1 VFLAQAIVL
10 RNRTFGRLWLS
21 QLQSNLGT
29 WLMIVAVPVYVFRLT
44 GSATGTGL
52 ALLAETV
59 PALVVAPFAGLLAD
73 RWDRRLIMAWSD
85 VLRAASVGCLLLATS
100 QGRVWLL
107 YLAILAENTFAQFFD
122 PAYGAIIPAITGRDG
137 ELDAANAWSA
147 VSGGVIRLVGG
158 PLGGLLYV
166 AFGFRPL
173 VLIDCATYLVSSALV
188 LSLPGRPGQ
197 PGRPVRPGQPVQVV
211 GGELAS
217 WAAVRAELVAG
228 VRFLRRDTVQA
239 VLLATSALF
248 LFGNA
253 ALTVVVVPFVV
264 RVLHRGAADVG
275 LLMAALGIGYLAGAP
290 IGRRLS
296 TSGRLRLGVAGCLV
310 WVSGAFAGLFNC
322 HQLPVA
328 VVFIALAGVP
338 GCAFLLLV
346 RVQRQRRTPGSLLG
360 RVGSAYATVQMAATV
375 AGAVAGA
382 ALAARLGIEL
392 LADVALGPILAAAV
406 LAATSLPTRVT
417 RSPQQPLPP
426 GSVPRLAPGPG
437 ARR

>member
-1 VFLAQAIVL
+1 VFLAQVIVL
-10 RNRTFGRLWLS
+10 RNRAFGRLWLS

-29 WLMIVAVPVYVFRLT
+29 WLMVVAVPVYVFRLT

-73 RWDRRLIMAWSD
+73 RWNRRLIMAWSD

-122 PAYGAIIPAITGRDG
+122 PAYGAIIPAITGRGD

-147 VSGGVIRLVGG
+147 VSGGVIRLAGG
-158 PLGGLLYV
+158 PLGGLLYM

-188 LSLPGRPGQ
+188 LSLPGRPGR
-197 PGRPVRPGQPVQVV
+197 PGRPVQVA
-211 GGELAS
+211 GGERAG

-296 TSGRLRLGVAGCLV
+296 TSGRLRLGVAGCMV

-338 GCAFLLLV
+338 GCAFLLLI
-346 RVQRQRRTPGSLLG
+346 RVQRQRRTPGPLLG

-406 LAATSLPTRVT
+406 LAAISLPARVT
-417 RSPQQPLPP
+417 RSPEQPLPP
-426 GSVPRLAPGPG
+426 GSVPRLAPGAG

>member
-1 VFLAQAIVL
+1 MFLARGIVL
-10 RNRTFGRLWLS
+10 RNRVFGRLWLS

-44 GSATGTGL
+44 GSATGIGL

-59 PALVVAPFAGLLAD
+59 PALFVAPFAGLLAD
-73 RWDRRLIMAWSD
+73 RWNRRLIMVWSD
-85 VLRAASVGCLLLATS
+85 VLRAASAAGLLLATS
-100 QGRVWLL
+100 QSRVWLL

-122 PAYGAIIPAITGRDG
+122 PAYGAIIPAITGRGD

-147 VSGGVIRLVGG
+147 VSGGVIRLAGG
-158 PLGGLLYV
+158 PLGGLLY
-166 AFGFRPL
+166 AGLGFRPL
-173 VLIDCATYLVSSALV
+173 VLIDCATYLLSSALV

-197 PGRPVRPGQPVQVV
+197 PVQVTD
-211 GGELAS
+211 GERAS
-217 WAAVRAELVAG
+217 WATVRAELVAG

-264 RVLHRGAADVG
+264 RVLHRGPAEVG

-296 TSGRLRLGVAGCLV
+296 ASGRLRLGAAGCMV

-322 HQLPVA
+322 HDLPVA
-328 VVFIALAGVP
+328 VVFIALAGAP

-360 RVGSAYATVQMAATV
+360 RVGSASAAVQMAATV

-382 ALAARLGIEL
+382 VLAARLGIEL
-392 LADVALGPILAAAV
+392 LADLALGPILAAAV
-406 LAATSLPTRVT
+406 LVATSLPSRVT
-417 RSPQQPLPP
+417 RPPEQALSP
-426 GSVPRLAPGPG
+426 GSAQPLAPG
-437 ARR
+437 ARARQ